1 MAIQKN
7 VVPLGTAQATYKQ
20 EVIAVSM
27 QMTSVLTSNLPTL
40 NQSPPDLQDFIST
53 LSDAKSAASDWV
65 NTVLFR
71 LLGVPGQVRTYQ
83 DSVVAYLTN
92 ALNETNTL
100 IQNPNDSTAAAGL
113 QADLNNLRCTLT
125 GVRIVIDSTVRAIEN
140 FGDKLPRIA
149 MDLDSIATGS
159 AADAQADQQQID
171 KLNAMIE
178 DLKQAIKRL
187 TAAIVGLAIAD
198 GLALT
203 AGLVATIAAF
213 PEGALVWFVTGP
225 VIAVA
230 TTFIALDAEEI
241 KADKARIQGLENQI
255 QGITADVATLGI
267 LSKNFSDLATGT
279 TTVASSL
286 NTVLQM
292 WQNLETDVVDA
303 LAGINAAIA
312 DKTSESF
319 GRLRAD
325 LAEAMHEWN
334 QLYALAGNLHLDLN
348 VNTAGLQLGMSRSQ
362 VQAAAAKGKVVDII
376 QYYNTLGI

>member
-7 VVPLGTAQATYKQ
+7 AVPLGTTQATYKQ

-53 LSDAKSAASDWV
+53 LRDAKSDASDWV

-83 DSVVAYLTN
+83 DSVVASLTS

-100 IQNPNDSTAAAGL
+100 IQNPADSSAAAGL
-113 QADLNNLRCTLT
+113 QDDLNNLRCTLT
-125 GVRIVIDSTVRAIEN
+125 TVRTVIEDTVMAIES

-149 MDLDSIATGS
+149 VDLDSIATRS
-159 AADAQADQQQID
+159 AADAQADQQKID
-171 KLNAMIE
+171 ELNDAIDDTKRAIR
-178 DLKQAIKRL
+178 DL
-187 TAAIVGLAIAD
+187 AIVLVALGVAD
-198 GLALT
+198 GAIFTL
-203 AGLVATIAAF
+203 GVVATIAAF
-213 PEGALVWFVTGP
+213 PEGLAAWFFVGPLVAVLTVYVTLDAESLKS
-225 VIAVA
+225 AVA
-230 TTFIALDAEEI
+230 TLRF
-241 KADKARIQGLENQI
+241 LEQEI
-255 QGITADVATLGI
+255 QGITADAATLQV
-267 LSKNFSDLATGT
+267 LSRNFGDLATGT

-286 NTVLQM
+286 NAVLQM
-292 WQNLETDVVDA
+292 WRNLETDVVDA
-303 LAGINAAIA
+303 LADINAAIA

-325 LAEAMHEWN
+325 LAQAMHEWN